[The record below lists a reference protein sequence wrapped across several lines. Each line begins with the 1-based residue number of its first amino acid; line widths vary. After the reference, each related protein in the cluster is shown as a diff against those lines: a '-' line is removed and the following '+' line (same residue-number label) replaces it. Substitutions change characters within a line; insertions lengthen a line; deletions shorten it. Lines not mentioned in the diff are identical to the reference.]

1 MTKDEMASLKKQ
13 MTKNEIV
20 SLINIMSYAQGMC
33 CAFKE
38 LESAA
43 DMLQVGIDILMD
55 KFDEDSKGENNE

>member
-20 SLINIMSYAQGMC
+20 SLINIMSYVQGMC
-33 CAFKE
+33 VIKE
-38 LESAA
+38 LESAT

>member
-1 MTKDEMASLKKQ
+1 MTKDEMVLLKKQ

-33 CAFKE
+33 VLKE

-55 KFDEDSKGENNE
+55 KFGED